1 MVGRLLTALVCIPIL
16 VGAIWVGLPWLTI
29 LVGAAALLGLWEYY
43 RMTSPTPSLVPYALA
58 AAWGLGIVVS
68 AQLTDLWTGY
78 LPHAVLGAGVL
89 LSAPWLLGNLRRE
102 GSLVQ
107 RAVWVFGPFYV
118 AFLLA
123 HALLLRELDGGS
135 DLGQDWLLF
144 AIIVVFATDTGAF
157 FTGRLIG
164 RHKMAPSIS
173 PGKTWEGAVGGMAW
187 AVGIALLLGAF
198 LELRVPAW
206 QAVLV
211 GVAAG
216 VAAQLGDLLESR
228 LKRASGVKDAGRL
241 LPGHG
246 GILDRADS
254 IVLAIPAVYYLVKF
268 ALDTSA

>member
-1 MVGRLLTALVCIPIL
+1 MAGRLVTALVGIPLL

-29 LVGAAALLGLWEYY
+29 LVGAAVLLGLWEYH
-43 RMTSPTPSLVPYALA
+43 RMTSQTPSLVPFVLA

-68 AQLTDLWTGY
+68 AQLTELWTEY

-89 LSAPWLLGNLRRE
+89 LSTPWLLANLRGE
-102 GSLVQ
+102 GALV
-107 RAVWVFGPFYV
+107 RWGAWVFGPLYV

-123 HALLLRELDGGS
+123 HALLIRQLDGGS
-135 DLGQDWLLF
+135 ELGRDWLLF
-144 AIIVVFATDTGAF
+144 GIIVVFATDTGAF

-164 RHKMAPSIS
+164 RHKMAPTIS
-173 PGKTWEGAVGGMAW
+173 PGKTWEGAFGGMVW
-187 AVGIALLLGAF
+187 AIGIALLLGAM

-206 QAVLV
+206 QAALV
-211 GVAAG
+211 GAVAG

-228 LKRASGVKDAGRL
+228 LKRASGVKDAGSL

>member
-1 MVGRLLTALVCIPIL
+1 MAGRLLTALVGIPLL
-16 VGAIWVGLPWLTI
+16 VGAIWFGVPWLTI
-29 LVGAAALLGLWEYY
+29 LVGAAVLLGLWEYH
-43 RMTSPTPSLVPYALA
+43 RMTSSTPSLAPYSLA

-68 AQLTDLWTGY
+68 AQLTDLWADY

-89 LSAPWLLGNLRRE
+89 LSAPWLLANLRRE

-107 RAVWVFGPFYV
+107 WAVWVFGPFYV

-135 DLGQDWLLF
+135 DLGRDWLLF
-144 AIIVVFATDTGAF
+144 GIIVVFATDTGAF

-173 PGKTWEGAVGGMAW
+173 PGKTWEGAFGGMVW
-187 AVGIALLLGAF
+187 AIGIALLLGAM

-206 QAVLV
+206 QTALV
-211 GVAAG
+211 GAVAG

-228 LKRASGVKDAGRL
+228 LKRASGVKDAGTL

-268 ALDTSA
+268 VLDTSA